1 MGNAL
6 YFLSKDLRGSAI
18 LITIYRDRGVG
29 WRQEYLTR
37 VDVTGRSLEVL
48 EEAGKNPQYTPKIFA
63 RDFF

>member
-1 MGNAL
+1 MAFCPCRHPLRIYGMRNAL

-48 EEAGKNPQYTPKIFA
+48 EDAG
-63 RDFF
+63 